1 MKYKSLFCL
10 CLFAI
15 ASFSSSAEELKRR
28 NIEPELSCLNGP
40 VKIKDQS
47 EFYLLFGDY
56 TEEDETLKVISR
68 KPLKIHVYAEVFSG
82 DLPEVK
88 DHLVKKALISNAY
101 RVFAFSDIDK
111 ITVTSSAKE
120 ISITNGVKNVKQ
132 VKSPTYTITKTRSQA
147 LSDLRKF
154 TNAKSFDDL
163 FEKDKICQFSPVF
176 KQFLYDDQGGNG
188 ITKFFNQ
195 VKK

>member
-147 LSDLRKF
+147 LSDLLKF

-163 FEKDKICQFSPVF
+163 FEKDQICQFSPVF

>member
-163 FEKDKICQFSPVF
+163 FEKDQICQFSPVF